1 LAFNEMGESINE
13 GEIGTNRQGSAGLP
27 LKGHHPAKDGISA
40 RLRAAEAFAA
50 RGASLTQGR
59 Q

>member
-1 LAFNEMGESINE
+1 MGESINE

-27 LKGHHPAKDGISA
+27 LKGHHPAKDGFAA

-50 RGASLTQGR
+50 HGASLTQDR